1 MHFIPARSRKPQEEG
16 KRSSLPEGIRGKQS
30 KDLATD
36 FIITDLGVTTGCAC
50 LKCRLVNE
58 AALEEERTRQLLS
71 RVAEGNILAFWTLWD
86 LYKGH
91 LYRLCL
97 WQMGGVQAD
106 AEDALSRAM
115 LRALEK
121 LPNNA
126 CKIRNCKAWLNRL
139 TLNLCV
145 DMHRERKR
153 QVRRLES
160 IDNSLPGASERVLA
174 KMESPEEGLIN
185 REVFAYVCSAVDDLP
200 PRLREPFVLRFFQ
213 EMDYREIAEC
223 LILST
228 DNVRKRIQQAR
239 DILREEL
246 SRFLQ
251 GSVGHRPGIVAN
263 LAVLPKSASLL
274 GRPPSSSRPGLP
286 AV

>member
-1 MHFIPARSRKPQEEG
+1 MHLNPARSREFQEEG
-16 KRSSLPEGIRGKQS
+16 SGQGLNEGAHGIQPRDS
-30 KDLATD
+30 PSD
-36 FIITDLGVTTGCAC
+36 FID
-50 LKCRLVNE
+50 
-58 AALEEERTRQLLS
+58 AALEEERTRLLLG
-71 RVAEGNILAFWTLWD
+71 RVAQGNTLAFWMLWD

-126 CKIRNCKAWLNRL
+126 CKIGNCKAWLNRL

-160 IDNSLPGASERVLA
+160 IDNSLRGASGRVA
-174 KMESPEEGLIN
+174 ASTDSPEQGLIN
-185 REVFAYVCSAVDDLP
+185 REVFAHVCSAINNLP

-213 EMDYREIAEC
+213 EMDYREIAER
-223 LILST
+223 LILSP

-251 GSVGHRPGIVAN
+251 GSVSPRAGIAAN
-263 LAVLPKSASLL
+263 VSVLPKSASPLVCYFHK
-274 GRPPSSSRPGLP
+274 RPFESVSSSNE
-286 AV
+286 